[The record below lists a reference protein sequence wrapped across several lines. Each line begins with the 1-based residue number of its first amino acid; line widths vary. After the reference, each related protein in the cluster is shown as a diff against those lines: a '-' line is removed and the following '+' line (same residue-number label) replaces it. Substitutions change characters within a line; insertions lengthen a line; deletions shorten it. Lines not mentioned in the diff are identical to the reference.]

1 MNNNRTIKLF
11 LALACAGSVAQSAVA
26 YYHDEVYGRDDYDD
40 SRGSYFNGYED
51 DGLVG
56 GTVSS
61 SGRVAGR
68 TIEGTGRAAGTV
80 VGGERTVTG
89 RAVQNT
95 GAVADEAVEETGDL
109 TGGILGGFWGGD
121 RDARRQRAQERR
133 DYRESRRW

>member
-11 LALACAGSVAQSAVA
+11 LALACAGLVAQSAVA
-26 YYHDEVYGRDDYDD
+26 YHHNEVYDRDDYDP
-40 SRGSYFNGYED
+40 SSGEYFNGYED

-68 TIEGTGRAAGTV
+68 AVEGTGRAAGTV
-80 VGGERTVTG
+80 VGGERTITG

-95 GAVADEAVEETGDL
+95 GAVAGGVVEETGDL

-121 RDARRQRAQERR
+121 RDARRERAQARR